1 MYLWYGHNSFF
12 LNYYYHTDIKACYT
26 SVEIKNF
33 PTAFRDYGVC
43 LWYSDWTC
51 AVWPTEFV
59 QNFKK
64 WVCQF
69 YSSYNSF
76 AIYKQNHIY
85 LWYFCIM
92 PTSVRPQL
100 WFYIYLLRW
109 LSNTDL
115 KVHLQVFYFLI
126 SACSAA
132 SVALF
137 ADSSLIFSDIIAFT
151 LPLYVS

>member
-1 MYLWYGHNSFF
+1 MVFAYGIVTGLVPYDLES
-12 LNYYYHTDIKACYT
+12 LYKIL
-26 SVEIKNF
+26 KN
-33 PTAFRDYGVC
+33 
-43 LWYSDWTC
+43 
-51 AVWPTEFV
+51 E
-59 QNFKK
+59 
-64 WVCQF
+64 CQF

-100 WFYIYLLRW
+100 WFYIYLLHW